1 MYCSDTRFGL
11 GGWMRVSGVVG
22 NLPVD
27 ALAAPRELYADSP
40 GLSVEGFNLGWVAHY
55 QSPDGEAHVQLVTR
69 DAKAPKDSV
78 ISVHVGSGV
87 EEAYEEPK
95 RRGFEI
101 VYPLRKSR
109 GVCADS
115 SFAPPMAM

>member
-1 MYCSDTRFGL
+1 
-11 GGWMRVSGVVG
+11 MRVAGVVA

-27 ALAAPRELYADSP
+27 DIAAARDFYTDYL
-40 GLSVEGFNLGWVAHY
+40 GLSVEGFNLGWIAHY

-87 EEAYEEPK
+87 EEAYEEAK

-101 VYPLRKSR
+101 VYPLTQESWGLRR
-109 GVCADS
+109 FFVR
-115 SFAPPMAM
+115 APDGNVINITSHTDE